1 MFKKINFF
9 ALFFISLSLFLTALF
24 CIVTFSY
31 LKKRNLE
38 FENVLEDRNYHILVT
53 GDYENHLFLSQVF
66 KGAQKISSDYNSI
79 VELYVPQS
87 YAQNESL
94 QHLFDFASFA
104 NVDAVIACI
113 SQNEDISE
121 LKVPLKKDSKPI
133 PLITI
138 GSYHSQIPQVAFV
151 GINYSEMGKKTAE
164 EAAALAKKDGLIFL
178 IQSEMAGSGQTSN
191 FINSFYSRLQKENL
205 EKRINLIESIPY
217 ENELLRTYFPD
228 QVQNPRAVFITLSEM
243 AAVQTTQLVTAFQTI
258 KADIIS
264 VGNSEIIENLFERG
278 SISEIIAVD
287 PEKIGNL
294 ALKEIFEYLALRY
307 SNNYITAEV
316 QVRKHMETS
325 R

>member
-9 ALFFISLSLFLTALF
+9 AVFFISLSLILTALF
-24 CIVTFSY
+24 CFETVSY
-31 LKKRNLE
+31 LKRRNLE
-38 FENVLEDRNYHILVT
+38 FDNVLEDRNYHILVT

-66 KGAQKISSDYNSI
+66 KGADKISANYNSI

-94 QHLFDFASFA
+94 QTLFDFASFA
-104 NVDAVIACI
+104 NADAVIACI

-121 LKVPLKKDSKPI
+121 LKVPLKKDSQPI

-178 IQSEMAGSGQTSN
+178 IQSEMAGPGQTSN
-191 FINSFYSRLQKENL
+191 FINSFYSLLQKEKL
-205 EKRINLIESIPY
+205 EKNLNIIESIPY
-217 ENELLRTYFPD
+217 ENELLTDYFSKNN
-228 QVQNPRAVFITLSEM
+228 QEPRAVFITLSEM
-243 AAVQTTQLVTAFQTI
+243 AAVQTAQLAAAFQTV

-278 SISEIIAVD
+278 SISEIVAVD

-316 QVRKHMETS
+316 QVRKRMENS
-325 R
+325 K